1 MTARRRRAE
10 AGCSRAR
17 LATKALVSVPGAVPA
32 YARQTPGNA
41 AAVGG
46 VLLAELPAERRLLVE
61 HDEEVEA
68 ERQAGSIGQDRLA
81 AEEEPLPDDH
91 RDDGDVAGIAHVAE
105 PAAHDQPLGRR
116 DGRRIAV
123 TPADET
129 DEEIEKD
136 GKREQEQDE

>member
-1 MTARRRRAE
+1 RGGAHSRRASEGRAVVRRCPPAARRGARRRAAQRPT
-10 AGCSRAR
+10 GR
-17 LATKALVSVPGAVPA
+17 LLVSVPGAVPA
-32 YARQTPGNA
+32 YAREPPGNA

-68 ERQAGSIGQDRLA
+68 ERQAGGIGQDRLA
-81 AEEEPLPDDH
+81 AEEETLADDH

-116 DGRRIAV
+116 GGRRGAV
-123 TPADET
+123 TPA
-129 DEEIEKD
+129 
-136 GKREQEQDE
+136 

>member
-10 AGCSRAR
+10 AGCSRGR

-32 YARQTPGNA
+32 YARQPPGNA

-116 DGRRIAV
+116 DGRRGAV
-123 TPADET
+123 TPADESH
-129 DEEIEKD
+129 
-136 GKREQEQDE
+136 RELQNGGERV